1 MSIDEDVKKWDKL
14 DTKIQYVGRVIT
26 LPNDPSNMPIPAAIN
41 ALQRKMDEEE
51 TEVLVHEIID
61 AYPHDA
67 AVAFVKAMVKIYGW
81 ASPVPTPGWFGDT
94 PPLFLSVKVGKE
106 RGDVVQCPIGS
117 FKLPN
122 VEDTISTMITQT
134 NRHSPKLSFIIHAE
148 VKQKFRH
155 ILLEL
160 ATECRRIVQEES
172 IYRGKAILLKV
183 DEKGNLDMNVPP
195 DFMDT
200 SAVSEESL
208 IFNADIQSQ
217 IETNILVPIKKQA
230 ECKLHNIPMKR
241 GILLEGPY
249 GTGKSLT
256 AAMVARV
263 CEENN
268 VTFILL
274 NRVQG
279 LKTALELAVRF
290 GHSVVFSEDIDLIAQ
305 ERDNKT
311 NDLILVIDG
320 VVSKNAPIMTI
331 LTTNHVEKL
340 NPVILRP
347 GRLDAIISIRE
358 PDKETVQKL
367 IRYYAGALIK
377 PDADLLRAGKELAG
391 QIPATI
397 RECVERAKLG
407 MIGRGAQ
414 TLTDHDLTIAALTM
428 KNHLALLKSKEKPK
442 STADLLAQ
450 SLHSVVNNGN
460 GHDNEEERE
469 SEGA

>member
-1 MSIDEDVKKWDKL
+1 MPIDEDVKKWEKL
-14 DTKIQYVGRVIT
+14 DTKIQYVGKVIT
-26 LPNDPSNMPIPAAIN
+26 LPSDPSNMPITAAIQT
-41 ALQRKMDEEE
+41 LRRKMDEEN
-51 TEVLVHEIID
+51 TAVQVHEIID

-94 PPLFLSVKVGKE
+94 PPHFLSVKVGKGH
-106 RGDVVQCPIGS
+106 GDIMQCPIGS

-122 VEDTISTMITQT
+122 VEDTISTLIAQT
-134 NRHSPKLSFIIHAE
+134 DRRNPKLSFIIHAE

-172 IYRGKAILLKV
+172 IYRGKAILLNV
-183 DEKGNLDMNVPP
+183 DEDGQLDMNIPP

-208 IFNADIQSQ
+208 IFNADIQAQ

-263 CEENN
+263 CEDNN

-320 VVSKNAPIMTI
+320 VVSKSSPIMTI

-367 IRYYAGALIK
+367 IRHYAGNLIDK
-377 PDADLLRAGKELAG
+377 NSDLTRAGKELAG

-414 TLTDHDLTIAALTM
+414 TLTDHDLSIAALTM
-428 KNHLALLKSKEKPK
+428 KNHLALLKQKDKPK
-442 STADLLAQ
+442 SMPDQLAD
-450 SLHSVVNNGN
+450 SLHSIVHHYNNGE
-460 GHDNEEERE
+460 DEELRN
-469 SEGA
+469 

>member
-1 MSIDEDVKKWDKL
+1 MPSEDDVKKWSNL
-14 DTKIQYVGRVIT
+14 DTKISYSGKAIT
-26 LPNDPSNMPIPAAIN
+26 LPSDPHNMPIRAAII
-41 ALQRKMDEEE
+41 ALKRKEEE
-51 TEVLVHEIID
+51 ENTTVQVHEIID

-67 AVAFVKAMVKIYGW
+67 AVAFIKAMVNIYGW
-81 ASPVPTPGWFGDT
+81 ASPVPTPGFWGDS
-94 PPLFLSVKVGKE
+94 PPTFLSVKTGKGH
-106 RGDVVQCPIGS
+106 GDVVQCPIGS

-122 VEDTISTMITQT
+122 VDDRITTVITQKE
-134 NRHSPKLSFIIHAE
+134 RRDPKLYFIIHAE

-155 ILLEL
+155 ILVEL
-160 ATECRRIVQEES
+160 AAECRRIVNEES
-172 IYRGKAILLKV
+172 IYRGKAIRLNV
-183 DEKGNLDMNVPP
+183 NDEGQLDMNVPP

-200 SAVSEESL
+200 SHVNEESL
-208 IFNADIQSQ
+208 IFNDDIRAQ
-217 IETNILVPIKKQA
+217 IYTNILVPIKNQE
-230 ECKLHNIPMKR
+230 ECRRHNIPMKR

-274 NRVQG
+274 NKVQG

-305 ERDNKT
+305 DRDDKM

-320 VVSKNAPIMTI
+320 VVSKSSPIMTI
-331 LTTNHVEKL
+331 LTTNHVERL

-347 GRLDAIISIRE
+347 GRLDAIISVRE
-358 PDKETVQKL
+358 PDPDTVQRL
-367 IRYYAGALIK
+367 IRHYAGSLIGK
-377 PDADLLRAGKELAG
+377 DEDLSRAGKEMAG

-407 MIGRGAQ
+407 MIGRGAT
-414 TLTDHDLTIAALTM
+414 TLTDHDLSIAALTM
-428 KNHLALLKSKEKPK
+428 KNHLALLKTKGKSKTHAEN
-442 STADLLAQ
+442 LAE
-450 SLHSVVNNGN
+450 SLHNVVIGN
-460 GHDNEEERE
+460 GLDTDEEYMTN
-469 SEGA
+469 

>member
-14 DTKIQYVGRVIT
+14 DTKIQYVGKVIT
-26 LPNDPSNMPIPAAIN
+26 LPSDPYNMPIEAAIKTLN
-41 ALQRKMDEEE
+41 RKMDEEN

-94 PPLFLSVKVGKE
+94 PPHFLSVKVGKGY
-106 RGDVVQCPIGS
+106 GDIVQCPIGS

-122 VEDTISTMITQT
+122 VEDTISTLISQT
-134 NRHSPKLSFIIHAE
+134 NRHNPKLSFIIHAE

-183 DEKGNLDMNVPP
+183 DEAGNLDMNIPP

-208 IFNADIQSQ
+208 IFNADIQAQ

-263 CEENN
+263 CEDNN

-320 VVSKNAPIMTI
+320 VVSKNSPIMTI

-367 IRYYAGALIK
+367 IRHYAGKLI
-377 PDADLLRAGKELAG
+377 DSNADLLRSGKELAG

-407 MIGRGAQ
+407 MIGRGAK
-414 TLTDHDLTIAALTM
+414 TLTDHDLSIAALTM
-428 KNHLALLKSKEKPK
+428 KNHLALLKQKDKPK
-442 STADLLAQ
+442 SAADTLAE
-450 SLHSVVNNGN
+450 SLHTVVHGNGN
-460 GHDNEEERE
+460 GFDAEEEERE
-469 SEGA
+469 SA

>member
-1 MSIDEDVKKWDKL
+1 MMAIDEEVKKWSKL
-14 DTKIQYVGRVIT
+14 DTKIQYEGKTIT
-26 LPNDPSNMPIPAAIN
+26 LPAEPSNMPIEAAIR
-41 ALQRKMDEEE
+41 ALDRKLSEEN
-51 TEVLVHEIID
+51 TEVAVHEIID

-81 ASPVPTPGWFGDT
+81 ASPVPTPGWWGNS
-94 PPLFLSVKVGKE
+94 PPSFLSVKVGKGH
-106 RGDVVQCPIGS
+106 GDIIQCPIGS
-117 FKLPN
+117 FRLPN
-122 VEDTISTMITQT
+122 VEDIITTLITQT
-134 NRHSPKLSFIIHAE
+134 DRKSSKLSFVIHAE

-155 ILLEL
+155 ILVEL
-160 ATECRRIVQEES
+160 ASECRRIVQEES
-172 IYRGKAILLKV
+172 IYRGKAIMLNV
-183 DEKGNLDMNVPP
+183 DEHGNLDMNEAPR
-195 DFMDT
+195 FMDT
-200 SAVSEESL
+200 SAVSEENL

-217 IETNILVPIKKQA
+217 IDTNILVPIKKQD
-230 ECKLHNIPMKR
+230 ECRRHKIPMKR

-290 GHSVVFSEDIDLIAQ
+290 GHSVVFSEDVDLIAQ
-305 ERDNKT
+305 DRDAKT

-320 VVSKNAPIMTI
+320 VVSKNSPIMTI
-331 LTTNHVEKL
+331 LTTNHVERL

-358 PDKETVQKL
+358 PDAETVQKL
-367 IRYYAGALIK
+367 IRYYAGKLIRS
-377 PDADLLRAGKELAG
+377 DADLTSSAKEMAG

-414 TLTDHDLTIAALTM
+414 TLTDHDLYIAGITM
-428 KNHLALLKSKEKPK
+428 KNHLALMKVKGKKKSIPDQL
-442 STADLLAQ
+442 AD
-450 SLHSVVNNGN
+450 SLHSVVNGY
-460 GHDNEEERE
+460 DEE
-469 SEGA
+469 SEIVN

>member
-1 MSIDEDVKKWDKL
+1 MAAIEEELKKWNKL
-14 DTKIQYVGRVIT
+14 DTKIQYTGKTIS
-26 LPNDPSNMPIPAAIN
+26 LPSEPENMPIEAAIIS
-41 ALQRKMDEEE
+41 LKRKRDEEN
-51 TEVLVHEIID
+51 TTVIVNEIID

-67 AVAFVKAMVKIYGW
+67 AVAFLKAMIKIYGW
-81 ASPVPTPGWFGDT
+81 ASPVPTPGWFGDR
-94 PPLFLSVKVGKE
+94 PPQFLSVKVGKGH
-106 RGDVVQCPIGS
+106 GDVMQCPIGS

-122 VEDTISTMITQT
+122 VEDTISTLIGQT
-134 NRHSPKLSFIIHAE
+134 DRKSERLSFIIHAE

-160 ATECRRIVQEES
+160 ATECRRIVKEES
-172 IYRGKAILLKV
+172 IYRGKAIILNV
-183 DEKGNLDMNVPP
+183 DEDGILDMNIPP

-200 SAVSEESL
+200 SAVGEESL
-208 IFNADIQSQ
+208 IFNADIQAQ
-217 IETNILVPIKKQA
+217 IETNILVPIKNQE
-230 ECKLHNIPMKR
+230 ECKRHNIPLKR

-263 CEENN
+263 CEQYN

-305 ERDNKT
+305 DRNNRT

-320 VVSKNAPIMTI
+320 VVSKNSPIMTI

-358 PDKETVQKL
+358 PDKETVQRL
-367 IRYYAGALIK
+367 IRHYAKGLIEENANL
-377 PDADLLRAGKELAG
+377 DRAGRELAG

-407 MIGRGAQ
+407 MIGRGAK
-414 TLTDHDLTIAALTM
+414 TLTDHDLSIAALTM
-428 KNHLALLKSKEKPK
+428 KNHLALMKSKEKVK
-442 STADLLAQ
+442 TSAETLAE
-450 SLHSVVNNGN
+450 SLHDVVHGYSNGN
-460 GHDNEEERE
+460 GQEVEAD
-469 SEGA
+469 

>member
-1 MSIDEDVKKWDKL
+1 MNLDEQISNWNKL
-14 DTKIQYVGRVIT
+14 DTKIQYTGKTIT
-26 LPNDPSNMPIPAAIN
+26 LPSDPENMPIQAAIN
-41 ALQRKMDEEE
+41 TLERKLDEEN
-51 TEVLVHEIID
+51 TTVLIHEIIN

-81 ASPVPTPGWFGDT
+81 TSSVPTPGWWGNS
-94 PPLFLSVKVGKE
+94 PPIFISVKTGKGH
-106 RGDVVQCPIGS
+106 GDVMQCPIGS
-117 FKLPN
+117 FRLPN
-122 VEDTISTMITQT
+122 VEDLITT
-134 NRHSPKLSFIIHAE
+134 SITKINKNDPKLYFTIRAE
-148 VKQKFRH
+148 VRQKFRH
-155 ILLEL
+155 ILVEL

-172 IYRGKAILLKV
+172 IYRGKAILLNV
-183 DEKGNLDMNVPP
+183 DEEGHLNMNVPP

-200 SAVSEESL
+200 SAVGEENL
-208 IFNADIQSQ
+208 IFNADIQAQ
-217 IETNILVPIKKQA
+217 IETNILVPIKKQK
-230 ECKLHNIPMKR
+230 ECAIHNIPMKR

-263 CEENN
+263 CEQNN

-279 LKTALELAVRF
+279 LRTALELAVRF

-305 ERDNKT
+305 DRDNKT

-320 VVSKNAPIMTI
+320 VVSKNSPVMTI

-367 IRYYAGALIK
+367 IRHYAGKLI
-377 PDADLLRAGKELAG
+377 DDDSDLSRSGKEMAG

-407 MIGRGAQ
+407 MIGRGAE
-414 TLTDHDLTIAALTM
+414 TLTDHDLSIAALTM
-428 KNHLALLKSKEKPK
+428 KNHLALINRKSNKK
-442 STADLLAQ
+442 SQADILAK
-450 SLHSVVNNGN
+450 SLHSVVHGN
-460 GHDNEEERE
+460 GHDDEEE
-469 SEGA
+469 SANI